1 MGVSPYCLGVVRVL
15 LTLQAH
21 DPLYSLFSENSDFHT
36 KGLILYFYLHLTMS
50 KLDKRIRLSIEETID
65 GILSGNISELEAQ
78 AILTEFGIEPD
89 LERYLSFLIGAILGL
104 TMAQSATLYGKPR
117 KEDVKGV
124 AELLSRRVM
133 ELRQYYLQTRYK

>member
-1 MGVSPYCLGVVRVL
+1 
-15 LTLQAH
+15 
-21 DPLYSLFSENSDFHT
+21 
-36 KGLILYFYLHLTMS
+36 MS

-89 LERYLSFLIGAILGL
+89 LERYLSFLIGAILGI
-104 TMAQSATLYGKPR
+104 TMAQSATLYGESRP
-117 KEDVKGV
+117 EDIKG
-124 AELLSRRVM
+124 AADLLSRRVM